1 MRLLPLLIAA
11 IFLLYGCQ
19 LDKSDSQDDQLE
31 DRRVATEMI
40 NNLDAALI
48 AGGLEEGQASV
59 ICEGAESQV
68 KTMNLENSNRIESV
82 APQVVKGAEAAI
94 NSPAAL
100 LTTDSEKL
108 EVLGIILT
116 SVTESLKIGT
126 ALSSSNT
133 LKQDS
138 FTQVQPAQ
146 DYNLSQTSLYSEAVQ
161 NIANIATTGISEMG
175 LATTDPETATT
186 VIVENISQ
194 SFAIAGI
201 NDGEL
206 PEVAGNLMTG
216 LLSALPS
223 VDGFADASS
232 DIVKQANK
240 ALYIGLG
247 TAGYEDETLQ
257 STIDMVG
264 EGSVYGLK
272 AANYN
277 DQQIACFLSPIC
289 GGVIEGLSATVSD
302 SSVIPTIEV
311 SLNQALDQG
320 LLKVTPPEVSSL
332 SPDSSTDIPIN
343 TAIAITF
350 NKGIDTSTITVNSDS
365 QTCSGSIQLADVS
378 DDSGCILLNRNMTF
392 SNNNKTVT
400 LVPQSDLSYETMY
413 RLKITDNV
421 KSQWGI
427 NLAGEFVRNPFFKAI
442 SPPDTDPPG
451 ITQTTPANNDV
462 EVSIATDLVLEF
474 DEPVEMSTIT
484 GAVDGNCTGSVQLS
498 KDSFVNCVAFSQT
511 VAENVQGSTIVK
523 FQLNGT
529 LDHDGNYQLKMT
541 QDIKDVAGNPL
552 DSDYFIDFTTT
563 TDNSPPLISKVVPG
577 DSSVDIL
584 PETTITV
591 TFDEAMDPST
601 ITSTD
606 TSVCQG
612 AVQVSLDEFVT
623 CVPMVDTTASA
634 WNNDLSFTFTPE
646 SSLESASTCKVR
658 VSTAA
663 RDSKG
668 NALAAAYTSTSG
680 FVTLA
685 KTTQISAGD
694 QHVCA
699 TFPDNTAKCWGSP
712 YFGRLGQ
719 ANTNRYGTDTA
730 LMSSLPTISFD
741 TGEFPIN
748 TIAGNAH
755 TCAYLNNGK
764 IKCWGKASSGALG
777 VNIANYGDGSTET
790 ISALAPLALKS
801 GNAVQL
807 ALSNQNACALS
818 DEGSI
823 FCWGDGGEELGH
835 DNLYGFMD
843 VPYNGSPLFSDIE
856 PINFENNKSAKSITM
871 GSGHSCAVMSNN
883 QIKCWGYNNNGQLGN
898 NDNREWG
905 RGGLSVHYDWYM
917 NELPDVN
924 LGTDYSVK
932 QVSAKGGFTCAILN
946 QLKDSNNVVC
956 WGYNNYGQLGQGDTL
971 TRGDSLADNKRTDL
985 IPAVKL
991 NRPAIQIS
999 AGTNHVCAI
1008 LDNNCLKCWGYGSYG
1023 RLGYGDTQSRGVLPG
1038 EIEALSCVN
1047 LGDGLHAVSV
1057 EAGTYYTCAVL
1068 NDGNIKCWGNN
1079 SSGQLGQNNTK
1090 EVYDPST
1097 IPPIAF
1103 E

>member
-48 AGGLEEGQASV
+48 TGGLEEGQASV

-68 KTMNLENSNRIESV
+68 KTMNLEDSNRIESV

-116 SVTESLKIGT
+116 SVTESLKIGV

-133 LKQDS
+133 LKQGS
-138 FTQVQPAQ
+138 FIQIQPAQ

-175 LATTDPETATT
+175 LTTTDPETATT

-223 VDGFADASS
+223 VDGFADASG

-240 ALYIGLG
+240 ALYLGLD

-302 SSVIPTIEV
+302 SSVIPTIEI

-320 LLKVTPPEVSSL
+320 LLKVTPPEVFSL

-343 TAIAITF
+343 TTIAITF

-378 DDSGCILLNRNMTF
+378 DPTDCVPLSRNITF
-392 SNNNKTVT
+392 SNGNKTVT
-400 LVPQSDLSYETMY
+400 LTPRSDLNYETVY
-413 RLKITDNV
+413 QLKITDNV

-451 ITQTTPANNDV
+451 IVQTAPANNEV
-462 EVSIATDLVLEF
+462 EVSIATNFVIEF
-474 DEPVEMSTIT
+474 DEAVEISTIT

-498 KDSFVNCVAFSQT
+498 KDSFVTCVAFSQS
-511 VAENVQGSTIVK
+511 VAENVQNSTIVK
-523 FQLNGT
+523 FQLNGN
-529 LDHDGNYQLKMT
+529 LDHDRNYQLKMT

-552 DSDYFIDFTTT
+552 DSDYFIDFTTIA
-563 TDNSPPLISKVVPG
+563 DHSPLSSVVPG
-577 DSSVDIL
+577 NASTGIL

-591 TFDEAMDPST
+591 TFNEAMDSST
-601 ITSTD
+601 ITSTN
-606 TSVCQG
+606 TTVCQG
-612 AVQVSLDEFVT
+612 AVQVSRDEFAT
-623 CVPMVDTTASA
+623 CVPMS
-634 WNNDLSFTFTPE
+634 
-646 SSLESASTCKVR
+646 
-658 VSTAA
+658 VS
-663 RDSKG
+663 
-668 NALAAAYTSTSG
+668 
-680 FVTLA
+680 
-685 KTTQISAGD
+685 
-694 QHVCA
+694 
-699 TFPDNTAKCWGSP
+699 
-712 YFGRLGQ
+712 
-719 ANTNRYGTDTA
+719 NR
-730 LMSSLPTISFD
+730 
-741 TGEFPIN
+741 
-748 TIAGNAH
+748 
-755 TCAYLNNGK
+755 
-764 IKCWGKASSGALG
+764 W
-777 VNIANYGDGSTET
+777 
-790 ISALAPLALKS
+790 
-801 GNAVQL
+801 
-807 ALSNQNACALS
+807 
-818 DEGSI
+818 
-823 FCWGDGGEELGH
+823 
-835 DNLYGFMD
+835 
-843 VPYNGSPLFSDIE
+843 
-856 PINFENNKSAKSITM
+856 
-871 GSGHSCAVMSNN
+871 
-883 QIKCWGYNNNGQLGN
+883 
-898 NDNREWG
+898 
-905 RGGLSVHYDWYM
+905 
-917 NELPDVN
+917 
-924 LGTDYSVK
+924 
-932 QVSAKGGFTCAILN
+932 
-946 QLKDSNNVVC
+946 
-956 WGYNNYGQLGQGDTL
+956 
-971 TRGDSLADNKRTDL
+971 
-985 IPAVKL
+985 
-991 NRPAIQIS
+991 
-999 AGTNHVCAI
+999 
-1008 LDNNCLKCWGYGSYG
+1008 
-1023 RLGYGDTQSRGVLPG
+1023 
-1038 EIEALSCVN
+1038 
-1047 LGDGLHAVSV
+1047 
-1057 EAGTYYTCAVL
+1057 
-1068 NDGNIKCWGNN
+1068 
-1079 SSGQLGQNNTK
+1079 
-1090 EVYDPST
+1090 
-1097 IPPIAF
+1097 
-1103 E
+1103 